1 MEFGA
6 VTVGEA
12 AGAVL
17 AHSVALPGGKLKKGT
32 VLNTDHVAALGA
44 AGIARVTVARLGPGD
59 LGEDEA
65 AMTLAHALV
74 DGGEGLRLSKPFTG
88 RVNIHATRIG
98 LAHLDAD
105 RLHAVNAVDDMV
117 TLATVPN
124 WRRMGEGG
132 MVATVKVIA
141 YGAARASVD
150 KAAALGRGA
159 VRLAPVVTP
168 DATLIVTTHD
178 AGSGEETGKGFKA
191 IEGRLTSLGM
201 TLADTVQVPHEAQ
214 AVADAIRGVKTAMI
228 LVLTASATSD
238 PADVGPEALR
248 QAGGQVTRF
257 GMPVDPGNLLFYGAL
272 GDGRPVIG
280 LPGCARSPAMNGAD
294 WVLERLAAGHP
305 PTSAE
310 VGAMGVGGL
319 LKEIPTR
326 KQPRGG

>member
-44 AGIARVTVARLGPGD
+44 AGIARVTVARMGPGD

-88 RVNIHATRIG
+88 RVNIHATKIG

-124 WRRMGEGG
+124 WRRMAE
-132 MVATVKVIA
+132 
-141 YGAARASVD
+141 
-150 KAAALGRGA
+150 
-159 VRLAPVVTP
+159 
-168 DATLIVTTHD
+168 
-178 AGSGEETGKGFKA
+178 
-191 IEGRLTSLGM
+191 
-201 TLADTVQVPHEAQ
+201 
-214 AVADAIRGVKTAMI
+214 
-228 LVLTASATSD
+228 
-238 PADVGPEALR
+238 
-248 QAGGQVTRF
+248 
-257 GMPVDPGNLLFYGAL
+257 
-272 GDGRPVIG
+272 GDGRDGQGHRLWRRACVG
-280 LPGCARSPAMNGAD
+280 RQGGGAGARRGAACPGGDARCHAH
-294 WVLERLAAGHP
+294 RHHP
-305 PTSAE
+305 
-310 VGAMGVGGL
+310 
-319 LKEIPTR
+319 
-326 KQPRGG
+326 